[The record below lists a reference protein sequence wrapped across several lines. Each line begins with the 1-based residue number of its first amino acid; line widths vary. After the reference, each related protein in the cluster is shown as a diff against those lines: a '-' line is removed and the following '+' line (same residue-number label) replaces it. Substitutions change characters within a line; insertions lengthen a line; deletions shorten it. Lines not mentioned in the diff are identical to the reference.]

1 MKHQNSASTL
11 ELPVGAVGPVGA
23 DEVRRAAATLKKY
36 RQGKAALEQRI
47 IENERWF
54 RMHHTGG
61 TDAAP
66 DSAWLF
72 NSLASRHADAMDN
85 YPEPNVLP
93 RAADDEQ
100 AARQLSQI
108 LPVAL
113 EQNDYEQVY
122 SDAWWYKLKH
132 GAAVKGVFWNPAKAG
147 GLGDI
152 DIRLVDLLNLYW
164 EPGVTDIQASREV
177 FHVELADR
185 DLLRERWPFA
195 ARQNAFDGPADVARY
210 LYDDTVDTTEKC
222 LVVDWYYKRGG
233 KLHYCKFAGDTV
245 LYASENDP
253 AYAGRGYYDHG
264 RYPFV
269 FDVLY
274 PIAGSPAGFGCI
286 DLMKGCQQAID
297 SLGRAILKNA
307 DAAARVRYFVR
318 GDGAVNE
325 EEFADL
331 DRSFVHVDGNLGEDS
346 IRQITV
352 HGLDDIYVTILN
364 NKITEL
370 KETSGNR
377 DFAQGGTASG
387 VTAAS
392 AIAALQESGSKLS
405 RDMQKSAY
413 RAFVKECYLCI
424 ELMRQFYSAPR
435 CFRITGEDGGQEF
448 RLFSNAALLPQDQG
462 SLFGVELGSRTPV
475 FDVTVVPAK
484 RSTYSRLTQNE
495 TAKELYSLGFF
506 DPARAEQ
513 SLACLDMMDFE
524 GKDKLVRTLQERRAQ
539 QPFRQD
545 PAQQAFAVQGGSGLR
560 APAGGE
566 ALAAAARRR
575 AQDPA
580 AR

>member
-1 MKHQNSASTL
+1 MPNTI
-11 ELPVGAVGPVGA
+11 PYPTGALGPIGA
-23 DEVRRAAATLKKY
+23 EQVREAAALLKKY
-36 RQGKAALEQRI
+36 RQGKARLEQRI
-47 IENERWF
+47 IENENWF

-61 TDAAP
+61 AQGP

-72 NSLASRHADAMDN
+72 NSLANRHADAMDN

-93 RAADDEQ
+93 RAADDEA

-132 GAAVKGVFWNPAKAG
+132 GAAVKGVFWNPQKAG
-147 GLGDI
+147 GLGDV

-164 EPGVTDIQASREV
+164 EPGVTDIQASRNL
-177 FHVELADR
+177 FHVELAGR
-185 DLLRERWPFA
+185 QALRERWPFA
-195 ARQNAFDGPADVARY
+195 AKQNAFDGLGDVARY
-210 LYDDTVDTTEKC
+210 LYDDSVDLSEKC
-222 LVVDWYYKRGG
+222 LVVDWYYKRSGR
-233 KLHYCKFAGDTV
+233 LHYCKFAGDVV

-253 AYAGRGYYDHG
+253 AYAQRGYYDHG
-264 RYPFV
+264 KYPFV
-269 FDVLY
+269 FDVLF
-274 PIAGSPAGFGCI
+274 PVAGSPAGFGCI
-286 DLMKGCQQAID
+286 DLMKGCQQSID
-297 SLGRAILKNA
+297 ALGRIVLQNA

-352 HGLDDIYVTILN
+352 KPLDSIYVTILN

-377 DFAQGGTASG
+377 DFAQGGAVSG

-392 AIAALQESGSKLS
+392 AIAALQEAGSKFS
-405 RDMQKSAY
+405 RDMLKSAY

-424 ELMRQFYSAPR
+424 DLMRQFYTAPR
-435 CFRITGEDGGQEF
+435 CFRITGPAGENSF
-448 RLFSNAALLPQDQG
+448 CLFSNAALVYQQQG
-462 SLFGVELGSRTPV
+462 SAYGVELGGRLPV

-484 RSTYSRLTQNE
+484 KSTYSRLTQNE
-495 TAKELYSLGFF
+495 MAKEFYRLGFF

-513 SLACLDMMDFE
+513 SLACLDMMDFD
-524 GKDKLVRTLQERRAQ
+524 GKEKILRRLQEGRASAAQPQPAPAAAPAAAPGGRAPLGEEALRVAALRRAQ
-539 QPFRQD
+539 
-545 PAQQAFAVQGGSGLR
+545 
-560 APAGGE
+560 
-566 ALAAAARRR
+566 ALPGR
-575 AQDPA
+575 
-580 AR
+580 